1 MLISRRNNLF
11 DEFFNDP
18 FFNDSYQNQSRT
30 TLMRTDIE
38 DDGTNYIIDVELP
51 GYKKENV
58 RAELKDGYLTIYAE
72 AAGSAED
79 GENRSFIRRERYS
92 GSCKRSFYVGSQL
105 RQEDIKAAF
114 ENGILRLTVPKEV
127 PKQVEENHYIT
138 IE

>member
-1 MLISRRNNLF
+1 MLLSRRNNLF

-18 FFNDSYQNQSRT
+18 FFTDSTQNRPA
-30 TLMRTDIE
+30 LMKTDIE

-72 AAGSAED
+72 TVSNKEESDDAKSY
-79 GENRSFIRRERYS
+79 IRKERYS

-114 ENGILRLTVPKEV
+114 EDGVLKLVVPKEA
-127 PKQVEENHYIT
+127 PKQIEESHYIT

>member
-1 MLISRRNNLF
+1 MLLSRRNNLF

-18 FFNDSYQNQSRT
+18 FFNDSVQNRS

-51 GYKKENV
+51 GFKKENV
-58 RAELKDGYLTIYAE
+58 RAELKEGYLTIYAE
-72 AAGSAED
+72 TSGSSED
-79 GENRSFIRRERYS
+79 SKNKNFIRKERYS

-114 ENGILRLTVPKEV
+114 DNGILKLTVPKEA
-127 PKQVEENHYIT
+127 PKQIEENHYIT